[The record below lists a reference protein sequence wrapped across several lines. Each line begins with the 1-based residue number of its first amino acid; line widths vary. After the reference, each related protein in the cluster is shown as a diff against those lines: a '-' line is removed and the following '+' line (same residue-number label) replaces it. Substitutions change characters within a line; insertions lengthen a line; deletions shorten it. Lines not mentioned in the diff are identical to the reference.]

1 MKDHRISVDFTEKEY
16 LMLEKLA
23 ERRGHPIKKMAEII
37 LSVHITLRYKQIKW
51 PEGGL
56 ETHSKRKG

>member
-1 MKDHRISVDFTEKEY
+1 MKDHRISVDFTKKEY

-37 LSVHITLRYKQIKW
+37 LSVHITLRFKQIKW
-51 PEGGL
+51 P
-56 ETHSKRKG
+56 KGTESGNDKKNY